1 MTKIILA
8 FVQALIFAWLLVLS
22 TNLYF
27 TIKNIDRVLDLV
39 NTNIAR
45 QDNLEARVNT
55 WGLIIHTALNDH
67 DMIQAT
73 GYVKPEGKDGHRK

>member
-1 MTKIILA
+1 MSNFFRFIQ
-8 FVQALIFAWLLVLS
+8 VCIFAGILLLAS
-22 TNLYF
+22 HIYF
-27 TIKNIDRVLDLV
+27 IVKNVDRIMDLV
-39 NTNIAR
+39 NTNIQR

-73 GYVKPEGKDGHRK
+73 GYMKTEKHYGHK